1 VSEML
6 GINVS
11 KMATNSLPVSQGPSG
26 TITREEFVELRGQ
39 VTHISQAVE
48 NLTSAF
54 KSSLT
59 ERELTQKTEI
69 ATLRAENIARFEKN
83 EQIAAEKESRAVD
96 GKRWIIG
103 VFAGL
108 VIVFVTLG
116 NWWTSSIRESVTS
129 ALLIQIS
136 PMKESLSSHSSYIE
150 KFSEK
155 EVSMEKEFSVF
166 KADMDAKYSGLQT
179 EMKAIQQF
187 NNEGKTQLW
196 QIDTVL
202 WDAVSNLGGKLPE
215 RLSIPYYNPDITKP

>member
-11 KMATNSLPVSQGPSG
+11 KMATNSLPVNQGPSG

-54 KSSLT
+54 KSSFQ
-59 ERELTQKTEI
+59 EREITQKSEM
-69 ATLRAENIARFEKN
+69 ATLRAETIARFEKN
-83 EQIAAEKESRAVD
+83 EENQKQKEQGIIE

-108 VIVFVTLG
+108 VIAFLTAG
-116 NWWTSSIRESVTS
+116 SWWTASIRESVTS

-136 PMKESLSSHSSYIE
+136 PMKETIASHIAAIE

-166 KADMDAKYSGLQT
+166 KADIDAKYTGLKT
-179 EMKAIQQF
+179 ELSAIQQF